1 MAGQFIPM
9 YYVLE
14 EETERT
20 LTMTT
25 DKAVADFLVANY
37 TVKCFIR
44 VSFLQRQQGDTL
56 RKKEIIMDN
65 KIERLEEIMF
75 EEDEYRDAHG
85 MELIYHTREDFEAE
99 KAEREKQN

>member
-44 VSFLQRQQGDTL
+44 VSFLQR
-56 RKKEIIMDN
+56 
-65 KIERLEEIMF
+65 
-75 EEDEYRDAHG
+75 
-85 MELIYHTREDFEAE
+85 
-99 KAEREKQN
+99 

>member
-1 MAGQFIPM
+1 MEKKFIPM

-56 RKKEIIMDN
+56 R
-65 KIERLEEIMF
+65 R
-75 EEDEYRDAHG
+75 
-85 MELIYHTREDFEAE
+85 
-99 KAEREKQN
+99 

>member
-1 MAGQFIPM
+1 MEKKFIPM

-44 VSFLQRQQGDTL
+44 VSFQQRQQRDTL
-56 RKKEIIMDN
+56 R
-65 KIERLEEIMF
+65 R
-75 EEDEYRDAHG
+75 
-85 MELIYHTREDFEAE
+85 
-99 KAEREKQN
+99 